1 MFVVKNV
8 ISFISPQIENVNE
21 QPFVKDYNLI
31 FNGNANF
38 FFQILIFYPSKQYKW
53 RSKKDFKLCR

>member
-38 FFQILIFYPSKQYKW
+38 FFSNFNILSIKAI
-53 RSKKDFKLCR
+53 